1 MQQKRSSYFLRSHP
15 TSQGRLERFEIQE
28 AQQKEAVKDFP
39 VLNGL
44 ILSMVVDSDL

>member
-28 AQQKEAVKDFP
+28 AQQKEAVEDFP